1 MDKNLNIQQK
11 KAVEAAQN
19 PLLIV
24 AGAGTGKTKTLTSRL
39 SFLINSGVPP
49 EKIVA
54 ITFTNKAA
62 KEMEHRISANNP
74 NLNPKPFIG
83 TFHSFGARLL
93 REEAGLFGRNRGFF
107 IFDTADS
114 FSLVKKILKELGGK
128 DTKPSLLSDFISS
141 YKSTLDKTEPPQGLD
156 EDLAYAALEEYEN
169 RLRAHNAFDFDDLL
183 EKPVAIFKNN
193 PEVLEKYQKRFDH
206 VLVDEYQDVNDMQ
219 YELIRFLAGARGAVS
234 AVGDAAQT
242 IYTWRGSNIKIF
254 LNFEKDWPNASI
266 IPLEE
271 NYRSSA
277 NIISAAS
284 AVLAGNNYLK
294 GRFEKKLFTK
304 NPTGDK
310 VTLAEFT
317 GEQEEASWIAKK
329 ISGLVR
335 AGESA
340 AILYRTNAQS
350 RAIEQ
355 ELIRGGLE
363 YRIFG
368 GLRFYERKEIKDIL
382 AGLRFRANKND
393 EVSRERLEKNILK
406 RRVKTYEEYIR
417 EGEMPNSPKEL
428 IADFMR
434 VTGYLEVLD
443 KSEGNLE
450 DRKENIA
457 ELVRFAG
464 EFSDLASFLE
474 QVALLQTT
482 DNFGNKKNDASQIIL
497 STIHLA
503 KGLEFDNVFI
513 AGVKEGLIP
522 HGRTYYNEEEI
533 EEERRL
539 LYVAMT
545 RAKKKLFISF
555 FGIPSRFLGA
565 LPAEVIQL
573 ESTNKNRGFLS
584 IDDEERYIE
593 YD

>member
-11 KAVEAAQN
+11 KAVEAAQT

-39 SFLINSGVPP
+39 SFLINSGIQP
-49 EKIVA
+49 EKILA

-62 KEMEHRISANNP
+62 KEMEHRILTNNP
-74 NLNPKPFIG
+74 GLNPKPFIG

-93 REEAGLFGRNRGFF
+93 REEAGLFGRNKGFF

-114 FSLVKKILKELGGK
+114 FSLIKKILKELGGK
-128 DTKPSLLSDFISS
+128 EIKPSLLANFISS
-141 YKSTLDKTEPPQGLD
+141 YKSTLERTEPPQGLD

-169 RLRAHNAFDFDDLL
+169 RLKAHNAFDFDDLL
-183 EKPVAIFKNN
+183 EKPVAAFKNN
-193 PEVLEKYQKRFDH
+193 PEVLKKYQNRFDH

-219 YELIRFLAGARGAVS
+219 YELIRFLTGKNGAVS

-254 LNFEKDWPNASI
+254 LNFEKDWPNANI

-294 GRFEKKLFTK
+294 GRFEKRLFTK
-304 NPTGDK
+304 NPTGER
-310 VTLAEFT
+310 VVLAEFN

-329 ISGLVR
+329 ISGLVK

-355 ELIRGGLE
+355 ELIRAGLE

-382 AGLRFRANKND
+382 AGLRFRANQND

-406 RRVKTYEEYIR
+406 RRVKIYEEYAPKEEI
-417 EGEMPNSPKEL
+417 PASPKDL

-450 DRKENIA
+450 ERKENIA

-464 EFSDLASFLE
+464 EFSDLSSFLE

-482 DNFGNKKNDASQIIL
+482 DNFGGKKNDASQIIL

-565 LPAEVIQL
+565 LPAEVTQL
-573 ESTNKNRGFLS
+573 ESANKSRGFLS

>member
-1 MDKNLNIQQK
+1 MDQNLNIQQRQ
-11 KAVEAAQN
+11 AVEAAQT

-39 SFLINSGVPP
+39 SFLINSGIPP
-49 EKIVA
+49 EKILA

-62 KEMEHRISANNP
+62 KEMEHRILAKDPS
-74 NLNPKPFIG
+74 LNPRPYIG
-83 TFHSFGARLL
+83 TFHSFGARVL
-93 REEAGLFGRNRGFF
+93 REEAEIFGRTKNFF
-107 IFDTADS
+107 IFDSGDS
-114 FSLVKKILKELGGK
+114 FSLVKKILKEMGGK
-128 DTKPSLLSDFISS
+128 EIKPSLLSNFISS
-141 YKSTLDKTEPPQGLD
+141 HKNTFDRTEPPQGLD

-183 EKPVAIFKNN
+183 EKPVAAFKNN
-193 PEVLEKYQKRFDH
+193 TKILEKYQNRFAH

-219 YELIRFLAGARGAVS
+219 YELIRFLAGEKGAVS

-254 LNFEKDWPNASI
+254 LNFEKDWTNANI

-284 AVLAGNNYLK
+284 SVLAGNNYLK

-304 NPTGDK
+304 NPSGSK
-310 VTLAEFT
+310 VVLAEC
-317 GEQEEASWIAKK
+317 GSEQEEAFWIAKN
-329 ISGLVR
+329 ISPLIKS
-335 AGESA
+335 GESA
-340 AILYRTNAQS
+340 AVLYRTNAQS

-355 ELIRGGLE
+355 ELIRAGLE
-363 YRIFG
+363 YKIFG

-382 AGLRFRANKND
+382 AGLRFRVNKND
-393 EVSRERLEKNILK
+393 EVSKDRLEKNILK
-406 RRVKTYEEYIR
+406 KRVRVYEEYMS
-417 EGEMPNSPKEL
+417 GEQTPDSPKDL

-434 VTGYLEVLD
+434 VTGYLEVLN
-443 KSEGNLE
+443 KSEGDLE

-457 ELVRFAG
+457 ELIRFAG
-464 EFSDLASFLE
+464 EFTELSAFLE
-474 QVALLQTT
+474 QITLLQTT
-482 DNFGNKKNDASQIIL
+482 DNFGKKRNDPSQIIL

-503 KGLEFDNVFI
+503 KGLEFDNVFV

-565 LPAEVIQL
+565 MPAEIT
-573 ESTNKNRGFLS
+573 EFEATNKNRGFLS
-584 IDDEERYIE
+584 LDDEERYIE

>member
-193 PEVLEKYQKRFDH
+193 PEVLEKYQKRFNH

-565 LPAEVIQL
+565 LPAEVTQL

>member
-1 MDKNLNIQQK
+1 MDQNLNIQQK
-11 KAVEAAQN
+11 RAVEAEQK

-39 SFLINSGVPP
+39 SFLINSGIPP

-54 ITFTNKAA
+54 ITFTNKAS
-62 KEMEHRISANNP
+62 KEMEHRILAKNP
-74 NLNPKPFIG
+74 GLNPKPFIG
-83 TFHSFGARLL
+83 TFHSFGARVL
-93 REEAGLFGRNRGFF
+93 REEAGLYGRSKDFF
-107 IFDTADS
+107 IFDSADS
-114 FSLVKKILKELGGK
+114 FSLVKKIMKEIGDK
-128 DTKPSLLSDFISS
+128 DVKPSLVSGFISS
-141 YKSTLDKTEPPQGLD
+141 SKNTFERTEPPQGLD

-169 RLRAHNAFDFDDLL
+169 RLKAHNAFDFDDLL
-183 EKPVAIFKNN
+183 EKPVSAMRDN
-193 PEVLEKYQKRFDH
+193 PEVLRKYQERFSH

-219 YELIRFLAGARGAVS
+219 YELIRFLAGKKGAVS

-254 LNFEKDWPNASI
+254 LNFEKDWADANI

-277 NIISAAS
+277 HIIAAAS
-284 AVLAGNNYLK
+284 AVLAGNNYLT
-294 GRFEKKLFTK
+294 GRFEKKLYTK
-304 NPTGDK
+304 NPAGDK
-310 VTLAEFT
+310 VVLAELK
-317 GEQEEASWIAKK
+317 GEQEEAFWIAKK
-329 ISGLVR
+329 ISPLVK
-335 AGESA
+335 AGESS

-355 ELIRGGLE
+355 ELIRAGLE

-382 AGLRFRANKND
+382 AGLRLRVNSND
-393 EVSRERLEKNILK
+393 EISKDRLQKNILK
-406 RRVKTYEEYIR
+406 RRVKTYEEFIAQ
-417 EGEMPNSPKEL
+417 ENTPQAPKEL
-428 IADFMR
+428 ISDFMR
-434 VTGYLEVLD
+434 VTGYLEILD

-464 EFSDLASFLE
+464 EFADLSSFLE
-474 QVALLQTT
+474 QVSLLQTT
-482 DNFGNKKNDASQIIL
+482 DNFGNKKNNPSQIIL

-545 RAKKKLFISF
+545 RAKKRLYISF
-555 FGIPSRFLGA
+555 FGIPSRFLRA
-565 LPAEVIQL
+565 LPAEVSEF
-573 ESTNKNRGFLS
+573 ESTNTARGFLS
-584 IDDEERYIE
+584 VDDEERYIE

>member
-1 MDKNLNIQQK
+1 MDQNLNIQQK
-11 KAVEAAQN
+11 RAVEAEQT

-39 SFLINSGVPP
+39 SFLINRGVPP

-62 KEMEHRISANNP
+62 KEMEHRILAKNP
-74 NLNPKPFIG
+74 SLSLRPYIG
-83 TFHSFGARLL
+83 TFHSFGARVL
-93 REEAGLFGRNRGFF
+93 REEAGLFGRSKDFF
-107 IFDTADS
+107 IFDAGDS
-114 FSLVKKILKELGGK
+114 FSLIKKILKELGGK
-128 DTKPSLLSDFISS
+128 DIKPSLLANFISS
-141 YKSTLDKTEPPQGLD
+141 YKSTLERTEPPQGLD
-156 EDLAYAALEEYEN
+156 EDLAYSALEEYEN
-169 RLRAHNAFDFDDLL
+169 RLKAHNAFDFDDLL
-183 EKPVAIFKNN
+183 EKPVSALKNN
-193 PEVLEKYQKRFDH
+193 PEILEKYQNRFAH

-219 YELIRFLAGARGAVS
+219 YELIRFLAGKKGAVS

-254 LNFEKDWPNASI
+254 LNFEKDWTNANI

-284 AVLAGNNYLK
+284 AILAGNNYLK

-304 NPTGDK
+304 NPAGDK
-310 VTLAEFT
+310 IVLAES
-317 GEQEEASWIAKK
+317 GSEQEEALWIAKK
-329 ISGLVR
+329 IVPLVR
-335 AGESA
+335 SGESSI
-340 AILYRTNAQS
+340 ILYRTNAQS

-355 ELIRGGLE
+355 ELIRSGLE
-363 YRIFG
+363 YKIFG

-382 AGLRFRANKND
+382 AGLRFRINKND
-393 EVSRERLEKNILK
+393 EISRDRLEKNILK
-406 RRVKTYEEYIR
+406 KRVRAYEEYISR
-417 EGEMPNSPKEL
+417 EQTPESPKEL

-434 VTGYLEVLD
+434 STGYLEILSRAD
-443 KSEGNLE
+443 GDLE

-464 EFSDLASFLE
+464 EFSDLSSFLE

-482 DNFGNKKNDASQIIL
+482 DNFGSKKNNPSQIVL

-522 HGRTYYNEEEI
+522 HGRTYYNEDEL

-545 RAKKKLFISF
+545 RAKKRLFISF

-565 LPAEVIQL
+565 LPAEIS
-573 ESTNKNRGFLS
+573 EFETTAKNRGFLS
-584 IDDEERYIE
+584 LDDEERYIE

>member
-1 MDKNLNIQQK
+1 MDQNLNIQQK
-11 KAVEAAQN
+11 LAVEADQK

-24 AGAGTGKTKTLTSRL
+24 AGAGTGKTRTLTNRL
-39 SFLINSGVPP
+39 SFLINRGIPP
-49 EKIVA
+49 EKIIA

-62 KEMEHRISANNP
+62 KEMEHRILSANP
-74 NLNPKPFIG
+74 SLNPKPFIG
-83 TFHSFGARLL
+83 TFHSFGARVL
-93 REEAGLFGRNRGFF
+93 REEAGLFGRSKDFF
-107 IFDTADS
+107 IFDSGDS
-114 FSLVKKILKELGGK
+114 FSLIKKILKEMGGK
-128 DTKPSLLSDFISS
+128 DIKPSLLSNFISS
-141 YKSTLDKTEPPQGLD
+141 YKSTLDQTQPPQGLD
-156 EDLAYAALEEYEN
+156 EDLAYSALEEYEN
-169 RLRAHNAFDFDDLL
+169 RLKAHNAFDFDDLL
-183 EKPVAIFKNN
+183 EKPVSAMKNN
-193 PEVLEKYQKRFDH
+193 PAILDKYQNRFNH

-219 YELIRFLAGARGAVS
+219 YELIRFLAGKKGSVS

-254 LNFEKDWPNASI
+254 LNFEKDWKDANI

-284 AVLAGNNYLK
+284 SVLAGNNYLK
-294 GRFEKKLFTK
+294 GRFEKRLFTK
-304 NPTGDK
+304 NPAGEK
-310 VTLAEFT
+310 IALVES
-317 GEQEEASWIAKK
+317 GNEQEEALWIAKK
-329 ISGLVR
+329 ISSLIQG
-335 AGESA
+335 GESF

-350 RAIEQ
+350 RALEQ
-355 ELIRGGLE
+355 ELIRAGLE

-382 AGLRFRANKND
+382 AGLRFRVNNRD
-393 EVSRERLEKNILK
+393 EVSRDRLEKNILK
-406 RRVKTYEEYIR
+406 RRVRAYEEYIA
-417 EGEMPNSPKEL
+417 GEQTPEAPKDL

-434 VTGYLEVLD
+434 VTGYLEVLS
-443 KSEGNLE
+443 KSDGDLE
-450 DRKENIA
+450 DRKENIT

-464 EFSDLASFLE
+464 EFSDLSSFLE
-474 QVALLQTT
+474 QITLLQTT
-482 DNFGNKKNDASQIIL
+482 DNFGNKKNNSSQIIL
-497 STIHLA
+497 STVHLA

-545 RAKKKLFISF
+545 RAKKRLFVSF

-565 LPAEVIQL
+565 LPAEITQL
-573 ESTNKNRGFLS
+573 ESINKNRGFLS
-584 IDDEERYIE
+584 LDDEERYIA

>member
-335 AGESA
+335 VGESA

-355 ELIRGGLE
+355 ELIRAGLE

-573 ESTNKNRGFLS
+573 ESTNKNRSFLS

>member
-11 KAVEAAQN
+11 KAVEAAQT

-39 SFLINSGVPP
+39 SFLINSGISP
-49 EKIVA
+49 EKILA

-62 KEMEHRISANNP
+62 KEMEHRILANSP
-74 NLNPKPFIG
+74 GLNPKPFIG

-93 REEAGLFGRNRGFF
+93 REEAGLFGRSKGFF

-114 FSLVKKILKELGGK
+114 FSLIKKILKELGGK
-128 DTKPSLLSDFISS
+128 EVKPSLLANFISS
-141 YKSTLDKTEPPQGLD
+141 YKSTLDRTEPPQGLD

-183 EKPVAIFKNN
+183 EKPVAAFKNN
-193 PEVLEKYQKRFDH
+193 PEVLEKYQNRFAH

-219 YELIRFLAGARGAVS
+219 YELIRFLTGKSGAVS

-254 LNFEKDWPNASI
+254 LNFEKDWPDANI
-266 IPLEE
+266 VPLEE

-310 VTLAEFT
+310 VVLAEFSS
-317 GEQEEASWIAKK
+317 EQEEASWIAKK

-355 ELIRGGLE
+355 ELIRAGLE

-406 RRVKTYEEYIR
+406 RRVKVYEEYTTN
-417 EGEMPNSPKEL
+417 EETPTSPKDL

-443 KSEGNLE
+443 KSEGNLD

-464 EFSDLASFLE
+464 EFSDLPSFLE

-482 DNFGNKKNDASQIIL
+482 DNFGGKKNDASQIIL

-545 RAKKKLFISF
+545 RARKKLFISF

-565 LPAEVIQL
+565 LPAEITQL
-573 ESTNKNRGFLS
+573 ESSNKTRGFLS